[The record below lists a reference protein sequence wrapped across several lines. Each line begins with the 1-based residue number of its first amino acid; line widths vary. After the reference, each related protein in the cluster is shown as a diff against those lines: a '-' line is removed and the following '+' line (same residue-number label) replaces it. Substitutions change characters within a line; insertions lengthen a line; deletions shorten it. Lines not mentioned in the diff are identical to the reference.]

1 MDAIDDIAAL
11 VEAHRDHLLLAVTGF
26 DGVLAAYQADPGRV
40 RLSAK
45 RCAMLDTLGDCP
57 GVALALVSGR
67 RVSELRQCVS
77 LGSKTYY
84 LGLHG
89 LEAEGPDFRMAERQ
103 LFDSCRG
110 SVDEIAALLTPVLS
124 AVAGVRVENK
134 DAAIAVHTREAGS
147 RDAVWARVRLLSA
160 AATLAHQDE
169 LRLFRG
175 SHVLELIPNIDRPR
189 ATAIAGLRDY
199 LEIHEG
205 RPVFT
210 LYIAEDLP
218 DDDAFD
224 AIPGAGTSVAV
235 GDRAP
240 KARFH
245 LASPADV
252 WRLIE
257 RLAAGRMRREYP

>member
-1 MDAIDDIAAL
+1 MDAIEDIAAL
-11 VEAHRDHLLLAVTGF
+11 VEAHRDHLLFTVTGF
-26 DGVLAAYQADPGRV
+26 DGVLAAYQADPVTV
-40 RLSAK
+40 RLSAE
-45 RCAMLDTLGDCP
+45 RCAVLDDFAGGPD
-57 GVALALVSGR
+57 VALALMSGR
-67 RVSELRQCVS
+67 RVTELRQCAS
-77 LGSKTYY
+77 LGPNTYFM
-84 LGLHG
+84 GLHG
-89 LEAEGPDFRMAERQ
+89 LEAEGPDFRMTERQ
-103 LFDSCRG
+103 VFDGCRG
-110 SVDEIAALLTPVLS
+110 PVHAIAASLAPVLAS
-124 AVAGVRVENK
+124 VAGVRVENK
-134 DAAIAVHTREAGS
+134 EAAIAVHTREAGS
-147 RDAVWARVRLLSA
+147 GDAVWARLRLLGA
-160 AATLAHQDE
+160 AAALARHDE

-175 SHVLELIPNIDRPR
+175 NHVFELIPNIDRPR

-218 DDDAFD
+218 DDDAFG

-235 GDRAP
+235 GHRAP

-257 RLAAGRMRREYP
+257 RLAASRMKQGCP